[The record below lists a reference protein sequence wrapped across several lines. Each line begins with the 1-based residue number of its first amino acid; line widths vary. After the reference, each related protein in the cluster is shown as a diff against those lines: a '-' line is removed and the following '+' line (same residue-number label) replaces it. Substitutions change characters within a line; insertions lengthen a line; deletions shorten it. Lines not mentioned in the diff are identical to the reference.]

1 VTIGLYSS
9 SQKPFILSEQ
19 QSRDMRDDH
28 ASLMLASIMALVLLL
43 PPAYGFTLDMQCVED
58 NAVNYNRNIENAP
71 YLLTSFLGSEKI
83 NLNLVKDNGSLLNA
97 GLDMVDGRI
106 ERVIPGGFD
115 NATISFAASERD
127 MNEVIASKDK
137 IATFKSLVD
146 EGKIE
151 IQAEGF
157 WAQAKLKAVLSSA
170 SVLQFG
176 YDLFF
181 G

>member
-1 VTIGLYSS
+1 
-9 SQKPFILSEQ
+9 
-19 QSRDMRDDH
+19 MRYDH
-28 ASLMLASIMALVLLL
+28 ASYALASIMALLLL
-43 PPAYGFTLDMQCVED
+43 LTPACGFTLDMRCVED
-58 NAVNYNRNIENAP
+58 NAANYNRNIENAP

-83 NLNLVKDNGSLLNA
+83 NLNLVKDDGSLLNA

-106 ERVIPGGFD
+106 EKVIQGGFD
-115 NATISFAASERD
+115 DATISFSASERD

-137 IATFKSLVD
+137 IAKFKNLVD
-146 EGKIE
+146 EGKIK

-157 WAQAKLKAVLSSA
+157 WAQAKLKALLSSA

>member
-1 VTIGLYSS
+1 
-9 SQKPFILSEQ
+9 
-19 QSRDMRDDH
+19 MRDYH
-28 ASLMLASIMALVLLL
+28 ASLMLVSFTAIVLLL
-43 PPAYGFTLDMQCVED
+43 GPAHAFTLDMRCVED
-58 NAVNYNRNIENAP
+58 NAANYNRNIENAP

-83 NLNLVKDNGSLLNA
+83 NLDLVKDDGSLLKA

-106 ERVIPGGFD
+106 ERVIQGGFD
-115 NATISFAASERD
+115 DASISFAASERD

-137 IATFKSLVD
+137 IATFKRLTD
-146 EGKIE
+146 EGRIN
-151 IQAEGF
+151 IQAEGL
-157 WAQAKLKAVLSSA
+157 WAQAKLKALLSSA

>member
-1 VTIGLYSS
+1 
-9 SQKPFILSEQ
+9 
-19 QSRDMRDDH
+19 MRDDL
-28 ASLMLASIMALVLLL
+28 ASLMLASIIALVLLL
-43 PPAYGFTLDMQCVED
+43 SPASGFTLDMQCVED
-58 NAVNYNRNIENAP
+58 NAANYNRNIENAP

-83 NLNLVKDNGSLLNA
+83 NLDLVKDDGSLLKA

-106 ERVIPGGFD
+106 ERVIQGGFD
-115 NATISFAASERD
+115 DATISFAASERD

-137 IATFKSLVD
+137 IATFKRLTD
-146 EGKIE
+146 EGRIN
-151 IQAEGF
+151 IHAQGL
-157 WAQAKLKAVLSSA
+157 WAQAKLKALLSSA

>member
-1 VTIGLYSS
+1 
-9 SQKPFILSEQ
+9 
-19 QSRDMRDDH
+19 MRDDL
-28 ASLMLASIMALVLLL
+28 ASLVLASIMALVLLL
-43 PPAYGFTLDMQCVED
+43 FPAHAFTLDMQCVED
-58 NAVNYNRNIENAP
+58 NAANYNRNIENAP

-83 NLNLVKDNGSLLNA
+83 NLDLVKDDGSLLKA

-106 ERVIPGGFD
+106 EKVIQGGFD
-115 NATISFAASERD
+115 DATISFSASERD

-137 IATFKSLVD
+137 IAAFKRLTD
-146 EGKIE
+146 EGRISIK
-151 IQAEGF
+151 AEGL
-157 WAQAKLKAVLSSA
+157 WAQAKLKALLSSA

>member
-1 VTIGLYSS
+1 
-9 SQKPFILSEQ
+9 
-19 QSRDMRDDH
+19 MRDYH
-28 ASLMLASIMALVLLL
+28 ASLMLVSFTAIVLLL
-43 PPAYGFTLDMQCVED
+43 GPAHAFTLDMRCVED
-58 NAVNYNRNIENAP
+58 NAANYNRNIENAP

-83 NLNLVKDNGSLLNA
+83 NLNLVKDDGSLLNA

-106 ERVIPGGFD
+106 EKVIQGGFD

-127 MNEVIASKDK
+127 MNEVIASEDK
-137 IATFKSLVD
+137 IAKFKNLVD

-151 IQAEGF
+151 IRAEGF
-157 WAQAKLKAVLSSA
+157 WAQAKLKALLSSA

>member
-1 VTIGLYSS
+1 
-9 SQKPFILSEQ
+9 
-19 QSRDMRDDH
+19 
-28 ASLMLASIMALVLLL
+28 
-43 PPAYGFTLDMQCVED
+43 MQCVED
-58 NAVNYNRNIENAP
+58 NAANYNRNIENAP

-83 NLNLVKDNGSLLNA
+83 NLNLVRDDGTLFLA

-106 ERVIPGGFD
+106 EKVIEGGFD
-115 NATISFAASERD
+115 DSTISFAASERD
-127 MNEVIASKDK
+127 MNEVITSKDK
-137 IATFKSLVD
+137 ISTFKNLID
-146 EGKIE
+146 EGRIE

>member
-1 VTIGLYSS
+1 
-9 SQKPFILSEQ
+9 
-19 QSRDMRDDH
+19 MRDYH
-28 ASLMLASIMALVLLL
+28 ASLMLVSFTAIVLLL
-43 PPAYGFTLDMQCVED
+43 GPAHAFTLDMRCVED
-58 NAVNYNRNIENAP
+58 NAANYNRNIENAP

-106 ERVIPGGFD
+106 EKVIQGGFD
-115 NATISFAASERD
+115 DSTISFAASERD

-137 IATFKSLVD
+137 IAKFKNLVD
-146 EGKIE
+146 EGKIK
-151 IQAEGF
+151 IQAEGL
-157 WAQAKLKAVLSSA
+157 WAQAKLKALLSSA

>member
-1 VTIGLYSS
+1 
-9 SQKPFILSEQ
+9 
-19 QSRDMRDDH
+19 MRDDL
-28 ASLMLASIMALVLLL
+28 ASLVLASIMALVLLL
-43 PPAYGFTLDMQCVED
+43 FPAHAFTLDMQCVED
-58 NAVNYNRNIENAP
+58 NAANYNRNIENAP

-83 NLNLVKDNGSLLNA
+83 NLDLVKDDGSLLKA

-106 ERVIPGGFD
+106 ERVIQGGFD
-115 NATISFAASERD
+115 DATISFAASERD

-137 IATFKSLVD
+137 IATFKRLTD
-146 EGKIE
+146 EGRIN
-151 IQAEGF
+151 IHAQGL
-157 WAQAKLKAVLSSA
+157 WAQAKLKALLSSA

>member
-1 VTIGLYSS
+1 
-9 SQKPFILSEQ
+9 
-19 QSRDMRDDH
+19 MRDYH
-28 ASLMLASIMALVLLL
+28 ASLMLVSFTAIVLLL
-43 PPAYGFTLDMQCVED
+43 GPAHAFTLDMRCVED
-58 NAVNYNRNIENAP
+58 NAANYNRNIENAP

-83 NLNLVKDNGSLLNA
+83 NLNLAKDNGSLLNA

-106 ERVIPGGFD
+106 EKVIQGGFD

-127 MNEVIASKDK
+127 MNEVIASEDK
-137 IATFKSLVD
+137 IATFKNLVD

-151 IQAEGF
+151 IRAEGF
-157 WAQAKLKAVLSSA
+157 WAQAKLKALLSSA

>member
-1 VTIGLYSS
+1 
-9 SQKPFILSEQ
+9 
-19 QSRDMRDDH
+19 MRDDH

-127 MNEVIASKDK
+127 MNEVIASKEK
-137 IATFKSLVD
+137 AARRCRAARARPS
-146 EGKIE
+146 GCW
-151 IQAEGF
+151 AERCSWGC
-157 WAQAKLKAVLSSA
+157 SPTRSTCSA
-170 SVLQFG
+170 
-176 YDLFF
+176 
-181 G
+181 

>member
-1 VTIGLYSS
+1 
-9 SQKPFILSEQ
+9 
-19 QSRDMRDDH
+19 MRDYH
-28 ASLMLASIMALVLLL
+28 ASLMLVSFTAIVLLL
-43 PPAYGFTLDMQCVED
+43 GPAHAFTLDMRCVED
-58 NAVNYNRNIENAP
+58 NAANYNRNIENAP

-83 NLNLVKDNGSLLNA
+83 NLNLAKDNGSLLNA

-106 ERVIPGGFD
+106 EKVIQGGFD

-127 MNEVIASKDK
+127 MNEVIASEDK
-137 IATFKSLVD
+137 IAKFKNLVD

-151 IQAEGF
+151 IRAEGF
-157 WAQAKLKAVLSSA
+157 WAQAKLKALLSSA

>member
-1 VTIGLYSS
+1 
-9 SQKPFILSEQ
+9 
-19 QSRDMRDDH
+19 MRDYH
-28 ASLMLASIMALVLLL
+28 ASLMLVSFTAIVLLL
-43 PPAYGFTLDMQCVED
+43 GPAHAFTLDMRCVED
-58 NAVNYNRNIENAP
+58 NAANYNRNIENAP

-106 ERVIPGGFD
+106 EKVIQGGFD

-127 MNEVIASKDK
+127 MNEVIASEDK
-137 IATFKSLVD
+137 IAKFKNLVD

-151 IQAEGF
+151 IRAEGF
-157 WAQAKLKAVLSSA
+157 WAQAKLKALPSSA

>member
-1 VTIGLYSS
+1 
-9 SQKPFILSEQ
+9 
-19 QSRDMRDDH
+19 MRDYH
-28 ASLMLASIMALVLLL
+28 ASLMLVSFTAIVLLL
-43 PPAYGFTLDMQCVED
+43 GPAHAFTLDMRCVED

-106 ERVIPGGFD
+106 EKVIQGGFD

-127 MNEVIASKDK
+127 MNEVIASEDK
-137 IATFKSLVD
+137 IAKFKNLVD

-151 IQAEGF
+151 IRAEGF
-157 WAQAKLKAVLSSA
+157 WAQAKLKALLSSA

>member
-1 VTIGLYSS
+1 
-9 SQKPFILSEQ
+9 
-19 QSRDMRDDH
+19 MRDDL
-28 ASLMLASIMALVLLL
+28 ASLMLASIIALVLLL
-43 PPAYGFTLDMQCVED
+43 CPASGFTLDMRCVED
-58 NAVNYNRNIENAP
+58 NAANYNRNIENAP

-83 NLNLVKDNGSLLNA
+83 NLDLVKDDGSLLNA

-106 ERVIPGGFD
+106 ERVTDGGFD
-115 NATISFAASERD
+115 DSTITVSASERD

-137 IATFKSLVD
+137 IATFKRLTD
-146 EGKIE
+146 EGRIN
-151 IQAEGF
+151 IRAEGL
-157 WAQAKLKAVLSSA
+157 WAQAKLKALLSSA

>member
-1 VTIGLYSS
+1 
-9 SQKPFILSEQ
+9 
-19 QSRDMRDDH
+19 MRDDH
-28 ASLMLASIMALVLLL
+28 ASLLLASVAFVLLL
-43 PPAYGFTLDMQCVED
+43 SPAYGFTLDMRCVED
-58 NAVNYNRNIENAP
+58 NAANYNRNIENAP

-83 NLNLVKDNGSLLNA
+83 NLNLVKDDGSLLKA

-106 ERVIPGGFD
+106 ERVIDGGFD
-115 NATISFAASERD
+115 DATITFASGEGA

-137 IATFKSLVD
+137 IATFKNLVD

-151 IQAEGF
+151 IRAEGF

>member
-1 VTIGLYSS
+1 
-9 SQKPFILSEQ
+9 
-19 QSRDMRDDH
+19 MRDYH
-28 ASLMLASIMALVLLL
+28 ASLMLVSFTAIVLLL
-43 PPAYGFTLDMQCVED
+43 GPAHAFTLDMRCVED
-58 NAVNYNRNIENAP
+58 NAANYNRNIENAP

-83 NLNLVKDNGSLLNA
+83 NLNLVRDNGSLLNA

-106 ERVIPGGFD
+106 EKVIQGGFD

-137 IATFKSLVD
+137 IAKFKNLVD

-151 IQAEGF
+151 IRAEGF
-157 WAQAKLKAVLSSA
+157 WAQAKLKALLSSA

>member
-1 VTIGLYSS
+1 
-9 SQKPFILSEQ
+9 
-19 QSRDMRDDH
+19 MRYDH
-28 ASLMLASIMALVLLL
+28 ASLVIASIVALVLLL
-43 PPAYGFTLDMQCVED
+43 TPACGFTLDMQCVED
-58 NAVNYNRNIENAP
+58 NAANYNRNIENAP

-83 NLNLVKDNGSLLNA
+83 NLNLVKDDGSLLNA

-106 ERVIPGGFD
+106 EKVIQGGFD
-115 NATISFAASERD
+115 NATISFAASEGA

-137 IATFKSLVD
+137 IAKFKDMID

-151 IQAEGF
+151 IRAEGF

>member
-1 VTIGLYSS
+1 
-9 SQKPFILSEQ
+9 
-19 QSRDMRDDH
+19 MRDDL
-28 ASLMLASIMALVLLL
+28 ASLVLASFAAFVLLL
-43 PPAYGFTLDMQCVED
+43 SPASGFTLDMQCVED
-58 NAVNYNRNIENAP
+58 NAANYNRNIENAP

-83 NLNLVKDNGSLLNA
+83 NLDLVKDDGSLLKA

-106 ERVIPGGFD
+106 ENVVQGGFD
-115 NATISFAASERD
+115 DATISFAASERD

-137 IATFKSLVD
+137 IAKFKNLVD
-146 EGKIE
+146 EGKIK

-157 WAQAKLKAVLSSA
+157 WAQAKLKALLSSA

>member
-1 VTIGLYSS
+1 
-9 SQKPFILSEQ
+9 
-19 QSRDMRDDH
+19 MRDYH
-28 ASLMLASIMALVLLL
+28 ASLMLVSFTAIVLLL
-43 PPAYGFTLDMQCVED
+43 GPAHAFTLDMRCVED
-58 NAVNYNRNIENAP
+58 NAANYNRNIENAP

-106 ERVIPGGFD
+106 EKMIQGGFD

-127 MNEVIASKDK
+127 MNEVIASEDK
-137 IATFKSLVD
+137 IAKFKNLVD

-151 IQAEGF
+151 IRAEGF
-157 WAQAKLKAVLSSA
+157 WAQAKLKALLSSA

>member
-1 VTIGLYSS
+1 
-9 SQKPFILSEQ
+9 
-19 QSRDMRDDH
+19 MRDYH
-28 ASLMLASIMALVLLL
+28 ASLMLVSFTAIVLLL
-43 PPAYGFTLDMQCVED
+43 GPAHAFTLDMRCVED
-58 NAVNYNRNIENAP
+58 NAANYNRNIENAP

-106 ERVIPGGFD
+106 EKVIQGGFD

-127 MNEVIASKDK
+127 MNEVIASEDK
-137 IATFKSLVD
+137 IAKFKNLVD

-151 IQAEGF
+151 IRAEGF

>member
-1 VTIGLYSS
+1 
-9 SQKPFILSEQ
+9 
-19 QSRDMRDDH
+19 MRDYH
-28 ASLMLASIMALVLLL
+28 ASSMLVSFTAIVLLL
-43 PPAYGFTLDMQCVED
+43 GPAHAFTLDMRCVED
-58 NAVNYNRNIENAP
+58 NAANYNRNIENAP

-83 NLNLVKDNGSLLNA
+83 NLNLVRDNGSLLNA

-106 ERVIPGGFD
+106 EKVIQGGFD

-137 IATFKSLVD
+137 IAKFKNLVD

-151 IQAEGF
+151 IRAEGF
-157 WAQAKLKAVLSSA
+157 WAQAKLKALLSSA

>member
-1 VTIGLYSS
+1 
-9 SQKPFILSEQ
+9 
-19 QSRDMRDDH
+19 MRDYH
-28 ASLMLASIMALVLLL
+28 ASLMLVSFTAIVLLL
-43 PPAYGFTLDMQCVED
+43 GPAHAFTLDMRCVED
-58 NAVNYNRNIENAP
+58 NAANYNRNIENAP

-106 ERVIPGGFD
+106 EKVIQGGFD

-127 MNEVIASKDK
+127 MNEVIASEDK
-137 IATFKSLVD
+137 IATFKNLFD

-151 IQAEGF
+151 IRAEGF
-157 WAQAKLKAVLSSA
+157 WAQAKLKALLSSA

>member
-1 VTIGLYSS
+1 
-9 SQKPFILSEQ
+9 
-19 QSRDMRDDH
+19 MRDDL
-28 ASLMLASIMALVLLL
+28 ASLMIGSIMAFVLLL
-43 PPAYGFTLDMQCVED
+43 SPASGFTLDMQCVED
-58 NAVNYNRNIENAP
+58 NAANYNRNIENAP

-83 NLNLVKDNGSLLNA
+83 NLDLVKDDGSLLKA

-106 ERVIPGGFD
+106 EKVIQGGFD
-115 NATISFAASERD
+115 DATISFSASERD

-137 IATFKSLVD
+137 IAAFKRLTD
-146 EGKIE
+146 EGRISIK
-151 IQAEGF
+151 AEGL
-157 WAQAKLKAVLSSA
+157 WAQAKLKALLSSA

>member
-1 VTIGLYSS
+1 
-9 SQKPFILSEQ
+9 
-19 QSRDMRDDH
+19 MRDYH
-28 ASLMLASIMALVLLL
+28 ASLMLVSFTAIVLLL
-43 PPAYGFTLDMQCVED
+43 TPACGFTLDMRCVED
-58 NAVNYNRNIENAP
+58 NAANYNRNIENAP

-83 NLNLVKDNGSLLNA
+83 NLNLAKDNGSLLNA

-106 ERVIPGGFD
+106 EKVIQGGFD

-127 MNEVIASKDK
+127 MNEVIASEDK
-137 IATFKSLVD
+137 IATFKNLVD

-151 IQAEGF
+151 IRAEGF
-157 WAQAKLKAVLSSA
+157 WAQAKLKALLSSA

>member
-1 VTIGLYSS
+1 
-9 SQKPFILSEQ
+9 
-19 QSRDMRDDH
+19 MRDDL
-28 ASLMLASIMALVLLL
+28 ASLVLASIMALVLLL
-43 PPAYGFTLDMQCVED
+43 FPAHAFTLDMQCVED
-58 NAVNYNRNIENAP
+58 NAANYNRNIENAP

-83 NLNLVKDNGSLLNA
+83 NLDLVKDDGSLLKA

-106 ERVIPGGFD
+106 ENVVQGGFD
-115 NATISFAASERD
+115 DATISFAASERD

-137 IATFKSLVD
+137 IAKFKNLVD
-146 EGKIE
+146 EGKIK

-157 WAQAKLKAVLSSA
+157 WAQAKLKALLSSA

>member
-1 VTIGLYSS
+1 
-9 SQKPFILSEQ
+9 
-19 QSRDMRDDH
+19 MRDYH
-28 ASLMLASIMALVLLL
+28 ASLMLVSFTAIVLLL
-43 PPAYGFTLDMQCVED
+43 GPAHAFTLDMRCVED
-58 NAVNYNRNIENAP
+58 NAANYNRNIENAP

-106 ERVIPGGFD
+106 ERVIQGGFD
-115 NATISFAASERD
+115 DSTISFAASERD

-137 IATFKSLVD
+137 IAKFKNLVD
-146 EGKIE
+146 EGKIK
-151 IQAEGF
+151 IQAEGL
-157 WAQAKLKAVLSSA
+157 WAQAKLKALLSSA

>member
-1 VTIGLYSS
+1 
-9 SQKPFILSEQ
+9 
-19 QSRDMRDDH
+19 MRDYH
-28 ASLMLASIMALVLLL
+28 ASLMLASIIALVLLL
-43 PPAYGFTLDMQCVED
+43 TPACGFTLDMQCVED
-58 NAVNYNRNIENAP
+58 NAANYNRNIENAP

-83 NLNLVKDNGSLLNA
+83 NLNLAKDNGSLLNA

-106 ERVIPGGFD
+106 EKVIQGGFD
-115 NATISFAASERD
+115 DATISFSASEGA

-137 IATFKSLVD
+137 IAKFKNLVD

-151 IQAEGF
+151 IRAEGF
-157 WAQAKLKAVLSSA
+157 WAQAKLKALLSSA

>member
-1 VTIGLYSS
+1 
-9 SQKPFILSEQ
+9 
-19 QSRDMRDDH
+19 MRDYH
-28 ASLMLASIMALVLLL
+28 ASLMLVSFTAIVLLL
-43 PPAYGFTLDMQCVED
+43 GPAHAFTLDMRCVED
-58 NAVNYNRNIENAP
+58 NAANYNRNIENAP

-106 ERVIPGGFD
+106 EKVIQGGFD

-127 MNEVIASKDK
+127 MNEVIASEDK
-137 IATFKSLVD
+137 IAKFKNLVD

-151 IQAEGF
+151 IRAEGF
-157 WAQAKLKAVLSSA
+157 WAQAKLKALLSSA

>member
-1 VTIGLYSS
+1 
-9 SQKPFILSEQ
+9 
-19 QSRDMRDDH
+19 MRDYH
-28 ASLMLASIMALVLLL
+28 ASLMLVSFTAIVLLL
-43 PPAYGFTLDMQCVED
+43 GPAHAFTLDMRCVED
-58 NAVNYNRNIENAP
+58 NAANYNRNIENAP

-106 ERVIPGGFD
+106 EKVIQGGFD

-127 MNEVIASKDK
+127 MNEVIASEDK
-137 IATFKSLVD
+137 IATFKNLVD

-151 IQAEGF
+151 IRAEGF
-157 WAQAKLKAVLSSA
+157 WAQAKLKALLSSA

>member
-1 VTIGLYSS
+1 
-9 SQKPFILSEQ
+9 
-19 QSRDMRDDH
+19 MRDDFV
-28 ASLMLASIMALVLLL
+28 SLTLASIIALVLLL
-43 PPAYGFTLDMQCVED
+43 PPAYAFTLDMQCVED
-58 NAVNYNRNIENAP
+58 NAANYNRNIENAP

-83 NLNLVKDNGSLLNA
+83 NLNLVKDDGSLLNA

-106 ERVIPGGFD
+106 EKVIQGGSD
-115 NATISFAASERD
+115 DATISFSASERD

-137 IATFKSLVD
+137 IATFKNLVD
-146 EGKIE
+146 EGRIN
-151 IQAEGF
+151 IQAEGL
-157 WAQAKLKAVLSSA
+157 WAQAKLKALLSSA

>member
-1 VTIGLYSS
+1 
-9 SQKPFILSEQ
+9 
-19 QSRDMRDDH
+19 MRDYH
-28 ASLMLASIMALVLLL
+28 ASLMLVSFTAIVLLL
-43 PPAYGFTLDMQCVED
+43 GPAHAFTLDMRCVED
-58 NAVNYNRNIENAP
+58 NAANYNRNIENAP

-106 ERVIPGGFD
+106 ERVIQGGFD
-115 NATISFAASERD
+115 DSTISFAASERD
-127 MNEVIASKDK
+127 MNEVIASEDK
-137 IATFKSLVD
+137 IAKFKNLVD

-151 IQAEGF
+151 IRAEGF
-157 WAQAKLKAVLSSA
+157 WAQAKLKALLSSA